1 MNITGHER
9 EKEIFGRVLKENR
22 LHHAYILS
30 GRDGIGKKLFAKEL
44 AKALLCEN
52 GSFMENCKCR
62 HCSLADAGSHPDIHI
77 IEETPLKIDKAREI
91 SSNAFMTP
99 LSASRKVYIIDSADT
114 FGLEAANALLKTLEE
129 PPEDT
134 HFFLITSRYSQ
145 VLHTIRSRCIN
156 IGFGVLTDVE
166 MTNVVRQHSQKT
178 DEEIDKAVSI
188 SSGSAGY
195 ALYLLESME
204 KQPEF
209 NSRLNPV
216 ELFYEIESL
225 DDKDKIRAYCASLY
239 GYLLERY
246 KKTGSET
253 MLAFSNYLLDILKRL
268 EYNVSLDIFRFDLY
282 IKTVEV
288 LSEKS

>member
-1 MNITGHER
+1 MNVTGHER
-9 EKEIFGRVLKENR
+9 EKEIFGRVLNDNR

-30 GRDGIGKKLFAKEL
+30 GRDGTGKKLFAKEL
-44 AKALLCEN
+44 AKAILCEK
-52 GSFMENCKCR
+52 GSFLEGCTCR
-62 HCSLADAGSHPDIHI
+62 HCALADGRAHPDIHI
-77 IEETPLKIDKAREI
+77 IEESPLKIDKAREI
-91 SSNAFMTP
+91 SSDAFLTP
-99 LSASRKVYIIDSADT
+99 LTASKKVYIIDNADA

-134 HFFLITSRYSQ
+134 HFLLITSRYTQ

-156 IGFGVLTDVE
+156 ISFGVLTDDEVRS
-166 MTNVVRQHSQKT
+166 VVAAHTEKSA
-178 DEEIDKAVSI
+178 DEIENAVSI

-204 KQPEF
+204 KQPRF
-209 NSRLNPV
+209 NSALNPV

-225 DDKDKIRAYCASLY
+225 DDKEKVRAYCASLY

-246 KKTGSET
+246 KQTGSET

-268 EYNVSLDIFRFDLY
+268 EYNVSLDIFRLDLY